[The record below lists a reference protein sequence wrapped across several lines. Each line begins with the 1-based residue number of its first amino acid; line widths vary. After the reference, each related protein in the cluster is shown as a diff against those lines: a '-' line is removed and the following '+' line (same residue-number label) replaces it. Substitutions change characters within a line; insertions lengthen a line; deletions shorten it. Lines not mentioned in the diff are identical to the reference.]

1 MIANNLTILA
11 YNKIASIGIIP
22 TCPFL
27 GRRHAER
34 SIKEKDFHFVDIKL
48 LHILAIKF
56 KWVMFGYFC
65 NTFIDGRLGIW

>member
-11 YNKIASIGIIP
+11 YDKIASIGIIL

-27 GRRHAER
+27 GGCHAER
-34 SIKEKDFHFVDIKL
+34 GIKEKNFHLVGIKR
-48 LHILAIKF
+48 LHILAIKI
-56 KWVMFGYFC
+56 KWVMLGHFF